1 MHSRRQVAVSFLL
14 VCFLAAACA
23 SGRVARL
30 EEQTAAVEERTA
42 EVNRR
47 LEGLERT
54 KEELGRLDR
63 ESRALA
69 DARLSEVESRLAT
82 LEEIAR
88 EIEDRLSGMEE
99 ALRTGP
105 TPVGMELEPEERDL
119 YDGAY
124 IDFARGEYEMA
135 LSGFEAFVERFP
147 ASSLADNATYWMG
160 ECHGAL
166 ERWEDAL
173 AQYRL
178 LRDRYPEGD
187 KVKSSLL
194 KEGMTLLELRRA
206 AEGEAVMMELLQRFP
221 HSEEARLAREKLAE
235 VE

>member
-1 MHSRRQVAVSFLL
+1 MHSRRRVAVSFLL
-14 VCFLAAACA
+14 VCFLTAACA

-30 EEQTAAVEERTA
+30 EGHIAAVEERTA
-42 EVNRR
+42 EVSRR
-47 LEGLERT
+47 VEGLEST
-54 KEELGRLDR
+54 KEELGRVDR

-69 DARLSEVESRLAT
+69 DARLGEVESRLAT

-88 EIEDRLSGMEE
+88 EIEDRLARVEE

-105 TPVGMELEPEERDL
+105 TPGGVEVEPEERDL
-119 YDGAY
+119 YDSAY
-124 IDFARGEYEMA
+124 IDFTRGEYEMA

-147 ASSLADNATYWMG
+147 GSSLADNATYWMG
-160 ECHGAL
+160 ECNGAL
-166 ERWEDAL
+166 ERWDDAL

-194 KEGMTLLELRRA
+194 KEGMTLLELRRV
-206 AEGEAVMMELLQRFP
+206 AEGEAVLRELLQRFP